1 MNIHEIIQAW
11 DNVALP
17 TDLDVLAA
25 MQNKV
30 DDYAQKAVQG
40 SEKAKSQLVFELYN
54 SQAVFY
60 QELSRGIERHI
71 ADCIPDIGAKKT
83 SSQL

>member
-40 SEKAKSQLVFELYN
+40 AEKARSQLVFDLYD
-54 SQAVFY
+54 SQASFY
-60 QELSRGIERHI
+60 QELSRGIERQI
-71 ADCIPDIGAKKT
+71 ADCIPDIKPQKLQ
-83 SSQL
+83 SPL